1 MNKKNLILLGAIV
14 SFILGILSFD
24 PYVYGICV
32 ETKKCLF
39 DGWSFSISEP
49 LILTSIS
56 YFITSIFTFLISDSI
71 FKRWIKFA
79 IAWMIMAVIAIAV
92 SPVYSP
98 YIFGGP
104 TKESVSIWMGT
115 LFVIISLTMFAVMTW
130 RERRHKN

>member
-1 MNKKNLILLGAIV
+1 MNKKILIFTSSFLGIALLILNGVLCPNPEIQSYCFFDDYANE
-14 SFILGILSFD
+14 ILQPLLTLCIA
-24 PYVYGICV
+24 
-32 ETKKCLF
+32 LF
-39 DGWSFSISEP
+39 SS
-49 LILTSIS
+49 
-56 YFITSIFTFLISDSI
+56 SIFTFLISDNI

-130 RERRHKN
+130 RERRHI